1 MKINEESINHN
12 VTRLIDEYTKC
23 VWEVVGNN
31 EDNNRLMMLGYIRG
45 VLEMGEAMKEVL
57 KS

>member
-23 VWEVVGNN
+23 VWEVVSDN

-57 KS
+57 KA